1 MIPSPGSQAIRPL
14 PRGERWDR
22 ACSDMLVT
30 ASAGTTAY
38 PPEFS
43 LIPRRT
49 SSTSE
54 DDTEGT
60 CSPSDDLATAT
71 RVLLKTV
78 SAPAGFSA
86 WAADLSASPA
96 DLSARS
102 AVRLLSNSAI
112 STEYCPAE
120 SSATLP
126 GVAEVRTSALSDA
139 LIGAR
144 PWEKARKRRS

>member
-1 MIPSPGSQAIRPL
+1 MVPLTRIASDPTSPT
-14 PRGERWDR
+14 RGEVGPYAD
-22 ACSDMLVT
+22 LPV
-30 ASAGTTAY
+30 SAFVGTTAY

-60 CSPSDDLATAT
+60 CSPSEDFATAT

-86 WAADLSASPA
+86 WAVELSACPA
-96 DLSARS
+96 DLSACW

-112 STEYCPAE
+112 STE
-120 SSATLP
+120 
-126 GVAEVRTSALSDA
+126 
-139 LIGAR
+139 
-144 PWEKARKRRS
+144 

>member
-1 MIPSPGSQAIRPL
+1 HPDRKRSDLSHE
-14 PRGERWDR
+14 GERWAR
-22 ACSDMLVT
+22 SVLIKR
-30 ASAGTTAY
+30 AY

-43 LIPRRT
+43 LIPSRT

-60 CSPSDDLATAT
+60 CSPSEDFATAT
-71 RVLLKTV
+71 RVLLKTL
-78 SAPAGFSA
+78 SAPAE
-86 WAADLSASPA
+86 LSASLA
-96 DLSARS
+96 GLSAWPVGLS
-102 AVRLLSNSAI
+102 ACCAVRLVSNSAI

-126 GVAEVRTSALSDA
+126 GVAEVRTSALSAA